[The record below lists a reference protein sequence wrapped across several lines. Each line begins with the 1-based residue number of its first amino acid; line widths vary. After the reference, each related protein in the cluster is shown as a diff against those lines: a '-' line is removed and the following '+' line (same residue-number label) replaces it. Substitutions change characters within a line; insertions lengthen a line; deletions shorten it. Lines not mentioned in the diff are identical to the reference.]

1 VTAVTVVLFWYIAH
15 GTPHWQHGL
24 LAGPN
29 NRYITYLV
37 NPVLLCLC
45 VYVSTSRAAD
55 GDADAADAADAAGD
69 AAGGPW
75 RLLGVDCEMCA
86 TSESDKELLQLAVVD
101 EADNLV
107 MQVGPEPSNLNL
119 KPEPQP

>member
-1 VTAVTVVLFWYIAH
+1 M
-15 GTPHWQHGL
+15 
-24 LAGPN
+24 
-29 NRYITYLV
+29 
-37 NPVLLCLC
+37 
-45 VYVSTSRAAD
+45 STSRAADGD

-69 AAGGPW
+69 AAGGRW

-107 MQVGPEPSNLNL
+107 MQVGPEPSTLNLNPKL
-119 KPEPQP
+119 KP